1 MMLDHLGHAEA
12 AAHLMSAIE
21 RVLATGPRTADL
33 GGDAKTADVGQAI
46 VDAIGESATVMSDR

>member
-1 MMLDHLGHAEA
+1 MLDHLGHPEA

-33 GGDAKTADVGQAI
+33 GGEAKTTDVGQAI
-46 VDAIGESATVMSDR
+46 VDAISESATVMTER